1 MTSVAIQ
8 GIRGSY
14 SDAAALELFGSGAEL
29 IECRTFGGVFDALT
43 DGVAEYAVLPVRNS
57 IIGEIGT
64 VAGLLL
70 THTTERSD
78 EIDIQIEHVLAAAE
92 LIDVSSLKIVRS
104 HWAALDQCS
113 RFFEAN
119 PHLTPVAS
127 PDTATSIRAIVEEG
141 SQLQA
146 AIGSERAAELYGAKV
161 ILRGIA
167 DEANNITT
175 FTAVRNGRKG

>member
-29 IECRTFGGVFDALT
+29 IECRTFGDVFDALT

-92 LIDVSSLKIVRS
+92 LIRCEQSQDSAFALGGSRS
-104 HWAALDQCS
+104 V
-113 RFFEAN
+113 FEIFRGE
-119 PHLTPVAS
+119 PAS
-127 PDTATSIRAIVEEG
+127 DA
-141 SQLQA
+141 
-146 AIGSERAAELYGAKV
+146 
-161 ILRGIA
+161 
-167 DEANNITT
+167 
-175 FTAVRNGRKG
+175 GRKPGYGYEHTGDR